1 MYITFNPHTK
11 PIALNNKT
19 NNSYF
24 NRDMKSDCVEL
35 SFKRKKKDAK
45 GDLVKDICKF
55 GFKENEVLKVLS
67 DTKSQNK
74 INEYIETNGRNNF
87 NRELTLGE
95 IFTSVANDF
104 TEHQTNKY
112 IKLNDLNV
120 KGKTPFARL
129 LKTKEVINIAKNI
142 EVEDVPRY
150 LELIDN
156 NRKGEPFLSD
166 SLTPAKTFNCIHFGY
181 NDTQAETYLQLSEED
196 SYLFFKLGCDY
207 NLGPMDIQFVSNKQ
221 NCEDYL
227 FLTSKDATELFSRPL
242 DHEEAIGVIEYK
254 FNKEQVQTF
263 INYIDANDEINNTN
277 KYFTRPIYFIEA
289 LEATRANFDKEKTQ
303 KLINV
308 VDSMDYAHINYG
320 YTAQAKMA
328 REAVDIVNN
337 NFSQEQIEEYNFLR
351 KNRYCITNS
360 KEILDVFTDKEKYS
374 RFKLLQK
381 EKNNITEAPMTLS
394 DAFNVTLHGF
404 DDEKVQMYEFILRP
418 ENNYSNFFIL
428 GLFSNKE
435 KFSKFIDLKKN
446 PPKDIARELSAKEI
460 LYCIEK
466 ELNEEEIKETALLLN
481 EFESLE
487 MVSKIL
493 EFSDYKDVKNIN
505 ELNLT
510 QRRDLLKKIIK
521 LNNVVRPETNKTY
534 SQERY
539 KLIPRTEK
547 QFNNIVKELFLSI
560 GINDIGPMESGQN
573 EFIESIQ
580 SIAQQVKTTDIDK
593 INIDKLTL
601 PQTNKLIN
609 NLTNDKLPLKVLK
622 NVVNNPEFNKLS
634 ETDKNVLIMS
644 SLLVNVAK
652 SEEENPKLKEDSA
665 FEAYY
670 ISKSLGFSED
680 DSFKIY
686 TMIANN
692 NWYEEIKNSNG
703 RQQEILVED
712 TAFNLRYGNSLEL
725 SKIFCRA
732 NSTEVDNVE
741 IDKIVDKIIEKLNV
755 IKSTQIILPQTKI
768 PKASEAKNVKT
779 MTIGGVTNKV
789 LYMDSANEDLS
800 IYGFEKGATKE
811 NWRALVH
818 AFSTDKN
825 LSILSSLNVVDT
837 DSVLSSSYISTKE
850 YKCFR
855 GIGLIL
861 DVLSDNINAGLW
873 RDFGSGYAKS
883 TENIKRAYIF
893 PNKENKRKG
902 FGWQYS
908 LAGTRKYIPDLIK
921 KEMQLS
927 DEEYIR
933 KAEKLRNCKS
943 VQDIEKIDKNFAD
956 SILSI
961 FDKVGLGQRRD
972 GRRYNEILVSQRKI
986 QGAFAY
992 DMKYEDVPPWMRK
1005 YAQDNDLLLIILGE
1019 KEPKESTLQ

>member
-11 PIALNNKT
+11 PIALNNRT

-24 NRDMKSDCVEL
+24 NRNMKSDCVEL

-74 INEYIETNGRNNF
+74 INEYIATNGNNAF

-104 TEHQTNKY
+104 TEHETNKY
-112 IKLNDLNV
+112 IKLNDLNI

-142 EVEDVPRY
+142 EIEDVPRY

-181 NDTQAETYLQLSEED
+181 NDTQAETYLQIAEED

-435 KFSKFIDLKKN
+435 KFSKFIDLKKT

-741 IDKIVDKIIEKLNV
+741 FDKIVDKIIEKLNV

-779 MTIGGVTNKV
+779 MTIGGVTNKI